1 MKRPDVAM
9 RNKLNNPMSN
19 PHTVE
24 KMRAS
29 LTGKKLPQ
37 EVKDKMSAT
46 RKKLIADNP
55 NLISN
60 MLEATESKYLSK
72 IRGTSWRMVR
82 IKALERD
89 SYRCTICGDDSYRRL
104 LVHHIDWHGKGLKA
118 ADMNNDLNNLQTLCH
133 KCHNGIHRHKSNDYQ
148 SRKSKIAP

>member
-1 MKRPDVAM
+1 M

-37 EVKDKMSAT
+37 DVKDKMSAT

-60 MLEATESKYLSK
+60 MLE
-72 IRGTSWRMVR
+72 
-82 IKALERD
+82 
-89 SYRCTICGDDSYRRL
+89 
-104 LVHHIDWHGKGLKA
+104 
-118 ADMNNDLNNLQTLCH
+118 
-133 KCHNGIHRHKSNDYQ
+133 
-148 SRKSKIAP
+148 